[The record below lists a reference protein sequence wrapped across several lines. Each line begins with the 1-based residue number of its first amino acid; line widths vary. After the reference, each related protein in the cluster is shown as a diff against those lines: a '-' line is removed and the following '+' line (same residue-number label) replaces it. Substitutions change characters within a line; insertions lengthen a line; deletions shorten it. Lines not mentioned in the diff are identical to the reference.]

1 MFALEFIGSFFTI
14 FIVGLANSGGL
25 AAGGVAIPVGLAFFK
40 FDTREALAI
49 SNMTIFVSTLIR
61 LVVSFRQT

>member
-14 FIVGLANSGGL
+14 FIVALANSGGL
-25 AAGGVAIPVGLAFFK
+25 ASGGVVIPVSLAFFK

-49 SNMTIFVSTLIR
+49 SNMTILISSLIR
-61 LVVSFRQT
+61 LIISFK